1 MHLFIII
8 IRDTIA
14 SVHGAITGIAFLFN
28 EFSSHCH
35 NRVMCVWWSC
45 SGGIVVFLR
54 LLHSL
59 LLLFMWIDSRRS
71 KVKSS
76 QRKPLYKKEI
86 DSQSVDIPKRGAKN
100 DFLTRLISQIPSKSI
115 RPQSVAFLSPLS
127 LSLSLCC
134 SAVTMTTCGEI
145 RHYLHYLCSLL
156 VPCSREWNKQ
166 RSTSSNGNCC
176 GYSGKFCGDYGVSQ
190 MRSIFLPT
198 KPQLPRTLSANL
210 NDEEREAEIYYSWT
224 RRGVSLPC
232 LLRWNNNNN
241 KTRQDKTSGTPRA
254 VASGGGQG
262 NISNQ
267 E

>member
-45 SGGIVVFLR
+45 SGGIVVFLC

-59 LLLFMWIDSRRS
+59 LLLFMWIESRRS

-134 SAVTMTTCGEI
+134 SAVTLTTCGEI
-145 RHYLHYLCSLL
+145 RHYLHYLCSVL

-198 KPQLPRTLSANL
+198 KPQLPPYIVCQFEWRGTRGRDLLFVDKKGSQPPMSA
-210 NDEEREAEIYYSWT
+210 
-224 RRGVSLPC
+224 
-232 LLRWNNNNN
+232 
-241 KTRQDKTSGTPRA
+241 A
-254 VASGGGQG
+254 VK
-262 NISNQ
+262 
-267 E
+267 